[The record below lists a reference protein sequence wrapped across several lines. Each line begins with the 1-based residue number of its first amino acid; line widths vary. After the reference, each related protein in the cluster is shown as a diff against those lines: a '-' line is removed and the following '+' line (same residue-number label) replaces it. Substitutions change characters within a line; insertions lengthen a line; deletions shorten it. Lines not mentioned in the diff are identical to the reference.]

1 MLHLQC
7 WHHHRAAL
15 LSKVRRV
22 EILMVLSNWEYEC
35 YMFIISSFKPKSFKH
50 LFSTSNFTST
60 LLNCSVLEHR
70 DFKTKQLRSVL
81 VKLLVLN

>member
-1 MLHLQC
+1 MIQI
-7 WHHHRAAL
+7 
-15 LSKVRRV
+15 
-22 EILMVLSNWEYEC
+22 EIYCLMIFVKIKKTTRS
-35 YMFIISSFKPKSFKH
+35 KPKPSKY

-60 LLNCSVLEHR
+60 LLNCFVLEHS

>member
-1 MLHLQC
+1 MMLHLQC

-50 LFSTSNFTST
+50 LFSTKGQLISKCLFEKI
-60 LLNCSVLEHR
+60 VW
-70 DFKTKQLRSVL
+70 TKIPTKNLIDSAQQV
-81 VKLLVLN
+81 